1 MCSLK
6 RITTW
11 LLTQLAWKQV
21 KPILQYHNI
30 IPIHRIEII
39 GIRIR
44 SHRIS
49 KNASYL
55 RVYRHHASYCWKSP
69 SHLTSLTI
77 KYGGATGLSIA
88 ICGCFETLTRSPLIY
103 SNEYA
108 KRLVFRR
115 AFRKIWPRAMAT
127 AREKR
132 RSAWCNT
139 TFSVTWLGRVMCET
153 HRRDLTVA
161 CHPSCGN
168 HFPLNSESCVLFFTP
183 YSIRDHR
190 N

>member
-1 MCSLK
+1 M
-6 RITTW
+6 
-11 LLTQLAWKQV
+11 TQLAWKQV

-30 IPIHRIEII
+30 IPIHRIV
-39 GIRIR
+39 IRIR
-44 SHRIS
+44 SHRIA

-139 TFSVTWLGRVMCET
+139 TFSVTWLGRVWEHGSNEGHGSKLVYT
-153 HRRDLTVA
+153 VLTYV
-161 CHPSCGN
+161 SISI
-168 HFPLNSESCVLFFTP
+168 LSEGGFKFIEQDT
-183 YSIRDHR
+183 
-190 N
+190 